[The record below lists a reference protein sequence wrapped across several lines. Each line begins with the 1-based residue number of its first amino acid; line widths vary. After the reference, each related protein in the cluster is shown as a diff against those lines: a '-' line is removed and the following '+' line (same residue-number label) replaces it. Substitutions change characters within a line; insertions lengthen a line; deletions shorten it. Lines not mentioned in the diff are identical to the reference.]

1 MQKKHFFFLD
11 LHTEMWYTKLIIWK
25 GAFDMSKLSSKK
37 SIFSNPIIR
46 KMKKMDGVY
55 EGDCA
60 TYKGIFLKSLYFLLM
75 VIVGAALAF
84 TLANSFLTSST
95 LLFVLYGVSLVL
107 MLVCGIVA
115 GISPKTTPVT
125 GTLSSLA
132 MGYATAFTGVLIP
145 EYSSIYYLAIVLTLA
160 IVLAMMF
167 VYFSGIVKVTD
178 NFRKVLYTALLASII
193 GSLILVVCFFIPATR
208 IATVLFLTNPVI
220 AILVSVIEIILASL
234 FLLVDFNDFERT
246 VEARLPQSFEWLASF
261 SLIITIVW
269 LYLEIIDLL
278 LKIKDMVD

>member
-1 MQKKHFFFLD
+1 
-11 LHTEMWYTKLIIWK
+11 
-25 GAFDMSKLSSKK
+25 MSKLSSKK

-95 LLFVLYGVSLVL
+95 LLFVLYGISLVL

-167 VYFSGIVKVTD
+167 VYFSGIVKVTN

-234 FLLVDFNDFERT
+234 FLLVDFNDIERT

-269 LYLEIIDLL
+269 LYLEILDLL